1 MLPIIVSLFTIAII
15 LILSFVYKI
24 YEDPFWIKEGGV
36 IETLSALGYFL
47 AAFLMIVKG
56 EWAYIKKYY
65 YFFMLVLLFGLRE
78 LDFDKRFTTM
88 GIFKIKFYL
97 SSSVPLSE
105 KLMGLF
111 VIAALLYIIFS
122 IVKNHYKDFFLNIKK
137 FSPVHIGSLVIF
149 LLLLVSKTLDG
160 LSRKLGDLGFVMDE
174 QLGIYFEAIEEILEL
189 GIPLLM
195 ISTLLIYFSSESSS
209 ENSSKHSS

>member
-1 MLPIIVSLFTIAII
+1 M
-15 LILSFVYKI
+15 SFVYEI

-47 AAFLMIVKG
+47 CALLMIVRGK
-56 EWAYIKKYY
+56 WSYIKKYH
-65 YFFMLVLLFGLRE
+65 YFFILVILFGFRE

-88 GIFKIKFYL
+88 GILKSKFYV

-105 KLMGLF
+105 KLIGLF
-111 VIAALLYIIFS
+111 VIAVLLYIIFS
-122 IVKNHYKDFFLNIKK
+122 IVKNHYKDFFLNLKK
-137 FSPVHIGSLVIF
+137 LSPVHIGSLVTF
-149 LLLLVSKTLDG
+149 LVLFVSKTLDG
-160 LSRKLGDLGFVMDE
+160 LSRKLGDFGFVMDE
-174 QLGIYFEAIEEILEL
+174 QLVIYFEAIEEILEL

-209 ENSSKHSS
+209 KNSAKHSV